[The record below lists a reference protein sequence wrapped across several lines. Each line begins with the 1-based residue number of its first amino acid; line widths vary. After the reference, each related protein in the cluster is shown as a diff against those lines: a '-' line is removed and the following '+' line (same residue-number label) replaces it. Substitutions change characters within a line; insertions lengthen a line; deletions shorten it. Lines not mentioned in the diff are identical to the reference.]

1 MLMEDNSKKLY
12 DLINLEE
19 IGGGSDEFVVE
30 MIKLFIIQAK
40 NTITGFNSA
49 YDEKNLEEIRSLAHQ
64 IKPSIDNIK
73 ITIIM
78 PVIREVEN
86 LAENNEPT
94 ENLAPHI
101 MEVNTVLENVIVQLE
116 SELSQR
122 TL

>member
-1 MLMEDNSKKLY
+1 MEDNSRKLY

-30 MIKLFIIQAK
+30 MIKLFISQAK
-40 NTITGFNSA
+40 NTIAGFNRA
-49 YDEKNLEEIRSLAHQ
+49 YDEKNLEEIRGLAHQ

-73 ITIIM
+73 IAILM
-78 PVIREVEN
+78 PVIREIEN
-86 LAENNEPT
+86 LAENNEPV
-94 ENLAPHI
+94 EKLAPHI
-101 MEVNTVLENVIVQLE
+101 MEVNTALEKVIVQLA

>member
-1 MLMEDNSKKLY
+1 MEDNSNKLY

-30 MIKLFIIQAK
+30 MIKLFISQAK
-40 NTITGFNSA
+40 NTITGFNNA

-73 ITIIM
+73 ITILM

-86 LAENNEPT
+86 LAENNEPI
-94 ENLAPHI
+94 EKLAPHI
-101 MEVNTVLENVIVQLE
+101 MEVNTVLEKVIVQLE
-116 SELSQR
+116 SEIS
-122 TL
+122 

>member
-1 MLMEDNSKKLY
+1 MEDNSKKLY

-40 NTITGFNSA
+40 NTIKGFNSA
-49 YDEKNLEEIRSLAHQ
+49 YDKKDLEEIRSLAHQ

-73 ITIIM
+73 ITLIM
-78 PVIREVEN
+78 PVIREIEN
-86 LAENNEPT
+86 LAEDNGPAEKMVPC
-94 ENLAPHI
+94 I

-116 SELSQR
+116 SELSER
-122 TL
+122 SH